1 MQLVEA
7 LANKSDDLGSILT
20 LHPQAPQVEGE
31 NQLQEAVQLWGVC
44 VCVPAYTQITKRK
57 RSVEQLPHADSST
70 LPDIAHTLVKLTH
83 SLQQQQK

>member
-44 VCVPAYTQITKRK
+44 VCSRIYTNN
-57 RSVEQLPHADSST
+57 
-70 LPDIAHTLVKLTH
+70 
-83 SLQQQQK
+83 